1 MFRVLSQ
8 LGHDLD
14 ALLATAGLHRDDIEN
29 PDTVISA
36 SACAA
41 VFAAA
46 QRQRRVSNLALK
58 LAVRLPVGTTPLLEY
73 LIVCSDSVG
82 EGLHRLTRYLRLVNP
97 GVRLAVDERS
107 DHVRL
112 VVERTLGGFEAEL
125 TVALSL
131 LRIRQEA
138 GGELRPIYASFMHE
152 PDDVAEYAETFG
164 CPIRVRA
171 SWNGWALSKTAMNLP
186 LARRDPALRRW
197 LDRQA
202 ADLLARLPS
211 DGDVRDE
218 VRRVLS
224 SQLTVG
230 DVRMDAVARR
240 LATTPRTLQ
249 RRLSQAGT
257 SFEVLCDEA
266 RKQAAQSYL
275 ADTTLTIAE
284 VTYLLGYSEPTA
296 FHRAFRRWHRTTP
309 NAFRTR
315 MAHARRRTR

>member
-1 MFRVLSQ
+1 M
-8 LGHDLD
+8 
-14 ALLATAGLHRDDIEN
+14 
-29 PDTVISA
+29 ISA
-36 SACAA
+36 SACAG

-46 QRQRRVSNLALK
+46 QQQRRVSNLALK
-58 LAVRLPVGTTPLLEY
+58 LAVHTPVGTTPLLDY

-97 GVRLAVDERS
+97 GVQLAVDENS
-107 DHVRL
+107 DPVRV

-125 TVALSL
+125 TVALSI

-138 GGELRPIYASFMHE
+138 GSELRPVYVSFIHE
-152 PDDVAEYAETFG
+152 PEDITEYVDVFG

-171 SWNGWALSKTAMNLP
+171 SWNGWALSKAAMKLP
-186 LARRDPALRRW
+186 MARRDPALRRW

-202 ADLLARLPS
+202 AEVLARLPT
-211 DGDVRDE
+211 DGDVRDD

-230 DVRMDAVARR
+230 DLRIDAVARR

-266 RKQAAQSYL
+266 RKQAVQSYL

-284 VTYLLGYSEPTA
+284 VTYLLGYSEPTV
-296 FHRAFRRWHRTTP
+296 FYRAFRRWHRTTP
-309 NAFRTR
+309 MAFR
-315 MAHARRRTR
+315 ARVRPADQRAVPPVAQGFTPAKRRSQE